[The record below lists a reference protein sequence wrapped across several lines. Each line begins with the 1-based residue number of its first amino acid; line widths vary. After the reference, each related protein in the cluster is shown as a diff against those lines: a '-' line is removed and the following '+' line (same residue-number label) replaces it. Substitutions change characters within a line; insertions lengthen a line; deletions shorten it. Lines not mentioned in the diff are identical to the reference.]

1 MSSSAELKENL
12 INENKL
18 HTESERGIMK
28 VISIVNQ
35 KVGIEKTAIAVN
47 LINLNRIPVCKLII
61 GKGWISDE
69 RTKEK
74 NQCLLR

>member
-12 INENKL
+12 IYEDKL

-47 LINLNRIPVCKLII
+47 LINL
-61 GKGWISDE
+61 
-69 RTKEK
+69 
-74 NQCLLR
+74 